1 MTTLLSKD
9 HRITEKGMMEFQP
22 FGEEPDGTRIQDLSG
37 VAIRALIEYLEDYVS
52 RSQGPDAGRR
62 AVDELVQRLNERI
75 PDRAFHV
82 TPQSLRNPW
91 SSYSNEFSA
100 FTSQFCSDI
109 SGDPL
114 FQFNFAREKA
124 ISPIIQT
131 LGRPFS
137 VAMIYKM
144 SAYFSQR
151 YSKDSFYTEAV
162 SISEGSAILR
172 MVFRERAIRQFG
184 PYLKAC
190 ARLWCE
196 GHRGYFVGLPER
208 FHNLPAATA
217 KERSCIADGDAYC
230 EWEVT
235 WSANKPHRIRS
246 VAERLARRVLR
257 QEIERRETIID
268 EQLRSLDAW
277 YQELRDAYVHQE
289 QIAAELQRRVT
300 QLTTLH
306 EAGLV
311 FTSTLDRET
320 LIDVALQTVMN
331 KLNCDRAMISF
342 YDPDRQLSR
351 DVHIQGVSDEIAGF
365 ARSIEVPIKDPESV
379 EGMVLLQGKPI
390 LIDNIENV
398 WDRLHPLHRQLASV
412 AKADSIISVPLKVKD
427 RIIGSLTVERTH
439 RYRLTQEDLDLMV
452 TVANQIAIALDNAN
466 AYRHIE
472 ELNLGLEAKV
482 RERTGDLERLNKDLE
497 ATNLKLQELDRLK
510 SAFVSI
516 VSHELRT
523 PMTSIKG
530 YLDNMLDGL
539 TGELSEKQSHYVAR
553 IKANVDR
560 LTRMI
565 GDLLNLSR
573 IEAGKVELRP
583 GPVCVSELID
593 DVVDSLKSIANET
606 AITVRVNRAGL
617 IPTIH
622 ADRDKLQQILT
633 NLLHNAIKFSPP
645 GGSIRVEA
653 TGRDDGFLQ
662 IGVADTGCGIP
673 PQEIDKVFDKF
684 YRGHSLASRS
694 LGTGLGLFITKNLVE
709 MHGGQIWVSSEIGKG
724 SEFSF
729 TLPLQDEAAGGC
741 ASE

>member
-1 MTTLLSKD
+1 VPRASLKPMTTLLSKD
-9 HRITEKGMMEFQP
+9 HRITEKGLMEFQP

-37 VAIRALIEYLEDYVS
+37 VAIRALVEYLEDYVG
-52 RSQGPDAGRR
+52 RSQGADAGRR
-62 AVDELVQRLNERI
+62 AVEALVQRLNERI
-75 PDRAFHV
+75 PDHAFHV
-82 TPQSLRNPW
+82 TSQSLRNPW
-91 SSYSNEFSA
+91 NSYSSEFSA
-100 FTSQFCSDI
+100 FASQFCSDI
-109 SGDPL
+109 SGDPQ

-137 VAMIYKM
+137 VGMIYKM

-172 MVFRERAIRQFG
+172 MVFKERALRHFG

-208 FHNLPAATA
+208 FHNLPPATV
-217 KERSCIADGDAYC
+217 KERSCIAEGDDCC

-235 WSANKPHRIRS
+235 WSVSEEGRIRS
-246 VAERLARRVLR
+246 VATRLARWVLR
-257 QEIERRETIID
+257 KEIEQREIIID

-289 QIAAELQRRVT
+289 QIAAELQRRVA
-300 QLTTLH
+300 QLTILH

-320 LIDVALQTVMN
+320 LIERALQAVID
-331 KLNCDRAMISF
+331 KLNCDRAMTSF
-342 YDPDRQLSR
+342 YDPDRQVSC
-351 DVHIQGVSDEIAGF
+351 DVHIQGVSDEIATF
-365 ARSIEVPIKDPESV
+365 ARSIEVPVKDPDSV
-379 EGMVLLQGKPI
+379 EGTVLLQGKPI
-390 LIDNIENV
+390 LIDNIQNV

-412 AKADSIISVPLKVKD
+412 TKADSIISVPLRVGD

-439 RYRLTQEDLDLMV
+439 RYRLTHEDLDLMV

-466 AYRHIE
+466 AYRRIE

-482 RERTGDLERLNKDLE
+482 RERTGELERLNKDLE

-510 SAFVSI
+510 SSFVSI

-553 IKANVDR
+553 IKRSVDR

-565 GDLLNLSR
+565 NDLLDLSR
-573 IEAGKVELRP
+573 IEAGTVELRP
-583 GPVCVSELID
+583 EPVCVSELID
-593 DVVDSLKSIANET
+593 DVVESLKSVANET
-606 AITVRVNRAGL
+606 SITVRVNDPK
-617 IPTIH
+617 ITPTIH

-633 NLLHNAIKFSPP
+633 NLLHNAIKFSPQ
-645 GGSIRVEA
+645 GGSIRVKA
-653 TGRDDGFLQ
+653 GRRDDGFLQ
-662 IGVADTGCGIP
+662 ICVADTGGGIP

-684 YRGHSLASRS
+684 YRGHSLASGA

-709 MHGGQIWVSSEIGKG
+709 MHGGQIWVTSEIGKG

-729 TLPLQDEAAGGC
+729 TLPLSG
-741 ASE
+741 

>member
-1 MTTLLSKD
+1 MTTLLSKE
-9 HRITEKGMMEFQP
+9 HPITEKGMMEFQP
-22 FGEEPDGTRIQDLSG
+22 FGEESDGTRIQDLGG
-37 VAIRALIEYLEDYVS
+37 VAIRACVEYLEDYVS
-52 RSQGPDAGRR
+52 RSHGPDAGKR
-62 AVDELVQRLNERI
+62 AVDELIQRLNERI
-75 PDRAFHV
+75 PDQSFHV
-82 TPQSLRNPW
+82 TSTILRNPW
-91 SSYSNEFSA
+91 NSYSNEFSA
-100 FTSQFCSDI
+100 FVSQFCSEI
-109 SGDPL
+109 SGDPQ

-172 MVFRERAIRQFG
+172 MVLKERAFRHFG

-208 FHNLPAATA
+208 FHNLPPAIV
-217 KERSCIADGDAYC
+217 KERSCIAEGDECC

-235 WSANKPHRIRS
+235 WSVRQRRRVRS
-246 VAERLARRVLR
+246 VLERLARWVLR
-257 QEIERRETIID
+257 NEIEQRENIID

-306 EAGLV
+306 DAGLV

-320 LIDVALQTVMN
+320 LIETVLQTVIK

-342 YDPDRQLSR
+342 YDPDRQVSR
-351 DVHIQGVSDEIAGF
+351 DIQIVGVSEEIAEF
-365 ARSIEVPIKDPESV
+365 ARSIEVPITDADSV
-379 EGMVLLQGKPI
+379 EGMVLLQGKPV
-390 LIDNIENV
+390 LIDHIQDLR
-398 WDRLHPLHRQLASV
+398 DRLHPLHQQLASV
-412 AKADSIISVPLKVKD
+412 ARADSIISVPLKVKD
-427 RIIGSLTVERTH
+427 RIIGSLTVERTQ
-439 RYRLTQEDLDLMV
+439 RYRFTHDDLDLMV
-452 TVANQIAIALDNAN
+452 TIANQIAIALDNAN

-472 ELNLGLEAKV
+472 DLNLGLEAKV
-482 RERTGDLERLNKDLE
+482 RERTGELQRLNKDLE
-497 ATNLKLQELDRLK
+497 ATNQKLQELDNLK
-510 SAFVSI
+510 SAFVSV

-539 TGELSEKQSHYVAR
+539 TGELTEKQSHYLTRVKR
-553 IKANVDR
+553 NVDR

-565 GDLLNLSR
+565 SDLLDLSR
-573 IEAGKVELRP
+573 IEAGRIELRP
-583 GPVCVSELID
+583 GPVCISELID
-593 DVVDSLKSIANET
+593 DVVESLKSVANET
-606 AITVRVNRAGL
+606 SITVQVKRPER
-617 IPTIH
+617 IPTIQ
-622 ADRDKLQQILT
+622 ADRDKVQQILT
-633 NLLHNAIKFSPP
+633 NLIHNAIKFSPE
-645 GGSIRVEA
+645 GGNIRIEA
-653 TGRDDGFLQ
+653 SGCDDGFLQ
-662 IGVADTGCGIP
+662 IGVTDTGCGIP

-684 YRGHSLASRS
+684 YRGHSLPSSAR
-694 LGTGLGLFITKNLVE
+694 GTGLGLFITKNLVE
-709 MHGGQIWVSSEIGKG
+709 MHGGRIWVISEIGKG
-724 SEFSF
+724 SEFFF
-729 TLPLQDEAAGGC
+729 TLPLSG
-741 ASE
+741 

>member
-1 MTTLLSKD
+1 MTTLLSKE
-9 HRITEKGMMEFQP
+9 HPITEKGMMEFQP
-22 FGEEPDGTRIQDLSG
+22 FGEEPDGTRIQDLGG
-37 VAIRALIEYLEDYVS
+37 VAIRACVEYLEDYVS
-52 RSQGPDAGRR
+52 RARGPDTGKR
-62 AVDELVQRLNERI
+62 AVEELIRRLNERI
-75 PDRAFHV
+75 PDQAFHV
-82 TPQSLRNPW
+82 TSDILRNPW
-91 SSYSNEFSA
+91 NSYSNEFSA
-100 FTSQFCSDI
+100 FVSQFCSEI
-109 SGDPL
+109 SGDPQ

-137 VAMIYKM
+137 VGMIYKM

-172 MVFRERAIRQFG
+172 MVLKERAVRHFG

-208 FHNLPAATA
+208 FHNLPPAIVN
-217 KERSCIADGDAYC
+217 ERSCIAEGDACC
-230 EWEVT
+230 EWKVT
-235 WSANKPHRIRS
+235 WSVRQGRRLRPLL
-246 VAERLARRVLR
+246 ERFARWVLR
-257 QEIERRETIID
+257 HEIEQRENIID

-300 QLTTLH
+300 QLTTFH

-320 LIDVALQTVMN
+320 LIERVLQTVIN

-342 YDPDRQLSR
+342 YDPDRQVSS
-351 DVHIQGVSDEIAGF
+351 DIQIVGVSEEIAEF
-365 ARSIEVPIKDPESV
+365 ARSIKVPITDPDSV
-379 EGMVLLQGKPI
+379 EGMVLLQGKPV
-390 LIDNIENV
+390 LIDHIQEL
-398 WDRLHPLHRQLASV
+398 WGRLHPLHQQLASV

-427 RIIGSLTVERTH
+427 RIIGSLTVERTQ
-439 RYRLTQEDLDLMV
+439 RYRFIQDDLDLMV
-452 TVANQIAIALDNAN
+452 TIANQIAIALDNAN

-482 RERTGDLERLNKDLE
+482 RERTGELQRLNKDLE
-497 ATNLKLQELDRLK
+497 ATNQKLQELDHLK
-510 SAFVSI
+510 SAFVSV

-539 TGELSEKQSHYVAR
+539 TGELTEKQSHYLTRVKR
-553 IKANVDR
+553 NVDR

-565 GDLLNLSR
+565 GDLLDLSR
-573 IEAGKVELRP
+573 IEAGRVELRP
-583 GPVCVSELID
+583 GPVCISELID
-593 DVVDSLKSIANET
+593 DVVESLRSVANE
-606 AITVRVNRAGL
+606 ASITVQVKRPDV
-617 IPTIH
+617 IPTIQ
-622 ADRDKLQQILT
+622 ADRDKVQQVLT
-633 NLLHNAIKFSPP
+633 NLIHNAIKFSPQ
-645 GGSIRVEA
+645 GSNIRIEA
-653 TGRDDGFLQ
+653 KDCDDGFLE
-662 IGVADTGCGIP
+662 IGVADSGCGIP

-684 YRGHSLASRS
+684 YRGQSLPSSAR
-694 LGTGLGLFITKNLVE
+694 GTGLGLFITKNLIE
-709 MHGGQIWVSSEIGKG
+709 MHGGRIWVTSEIGKG
-724 SEFSF
+724 SEFFF
-729 TLPLQDEAAGGC
+729 TLPLSG
-741 ASE
+741 